1 LVRKEQAWE
10 WREEQEKVFRE
21 LKEVFT
27 MKLVLVI
34 PDLDK
39 EMQVEADA
47 SDYATGGVLLVKSED
62 GKWRLVAFISK
73 LLSLTEQNYKIH
85 NKKMLAVIRC
95 LES

>member
-1 LVRKEQAWE
+1 MKEVQKFLGLVNYYRRFIKIFAKIAAPLHALVRKEQAWE

-27 MKLVLVI
+27 MELVLVI

-62 GKWRLVAFISK
+62 GK
-73 LLSLTEQNYKIH
+73 
-85 NKKMLAVIRC
+85 
-95 LES
+95 